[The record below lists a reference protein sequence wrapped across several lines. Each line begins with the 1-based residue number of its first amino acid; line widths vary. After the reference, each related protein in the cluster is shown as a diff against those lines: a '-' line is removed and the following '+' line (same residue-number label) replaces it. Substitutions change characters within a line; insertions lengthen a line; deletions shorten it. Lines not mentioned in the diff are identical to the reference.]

1 MWQWLLKGGP
11 VMIPLAGCSI
21 IYISLIIYSTI
32 GLKRFK
38 KLSIPENTVIND
50 FIESWI
56 FPYRTA
62 VLWMNRLAGI
72 ATLLGLFGTV
82 IGIQTAFADMEL
94 SQNISPDTFARGI
107 NEALITTVA
116 GLAMAI
122 PGTALHY
129 LFRDLYEKA
138 ESLLLNKRT
147 VE

>member
-1 MWQWLLKGGP
+1 MWQWLIKGGP

-21 IYISLIIYSTI
+21 LYISLIIYSTI
-32 GLKRFK
+32 GLNRFK
-38 KLSIPENTVIND
+38 KLIFPESVDLENY
-50 FIESWI
+50 IEGWI

-62 VLWMNRLAGI
+62 VLWLNRLSAI

-138 ESLLLNKRT
+138 ESNHYAKRAT
-147 VE
+147 K